1 MISFFN
7 SHDEE
12 KMNYTCV
19 VLQMVYS
26 IHICEQ
32 KKWYYILANPQVAFG
47 IHTKEKNL
55 ILHICELQMVFLIH
69 TCEEKNDVAHCILA
83 NPQMAF
89 GIHTKENKMILHIYE
104 LTNGFFNSHMWRKKW
119 CCTFVDPQ
127 VIF

>member
-1 MISFFN
+1 M
-7 SHDEE
+7 
-12 KMNYTCV
+12 
-19 VLQMVYS
+19 
-26 IHICEQ
+26 
-32 KKWYYILANPQVAFG
+32 AFG

-104 LTNGFFNSHMWRKKW
+104 LTNGFFNSHM
-119 CCTFVDPQ
+119 
-127 VIF
+127 